1 MITLI
6 PGIGSRFA
14 QAFVVS
20 MNWSQARLA
29 LVGALLLAFI
39 GSAVI
44 AGPLGAEPVFPVK
57 IGPTGRYLVDQNGVP
72 FLVAGE
78 SLKVMIGNLS
88 GVEAEMFLANREA
101 HGFNTVLMDLLCV
114 TYTGCRDDGST
125 FDGIVPFTQQ
135 FSGTWVPALTLPKQE
150 HFARPARIRGLAAQ
164 YDFLVLLDP
173 AETGGW
179 LSVLRANGV
188 DRSRQFGRY
197 LGQRYA
203 NVPHLVW
210 FHGNDYGDTTE
221 ANDEVVTAVA
231 LGIREFDTQHLH
243 TVLFNTSFDDPPVLS
258 TDDPRWLPII
268 DLNAAYSYQATHNV
282 VLRGYTYAPPM
293 PVFLAESG
301 YEFENIAGFG
311 TAPRNL
317 RAQEYWA
324 LLSGAS
330 GQVYGNRY
338 TWQFAQGWRDQLDT
352 PGAVQ
357 MAYLMALFA
366 PRRWY
371 DLVPDQAH
379 TLVTA
384 RLGTFD
390 TPDYVTAAR
399 TPDGTLAM
407 AYVPSARALTVDMS
421 RLSGPVT
428 GRWYD
433 PASGSFAT
441 ILGSPL
447 ANSGLRV
454 FATPGNNAD
463 GDEDWVLVLEASPV
477 SAALMIGPTP
487 GSTLAGTTVT
497 FFWTAAAGATQYW
510 LDVGTTGAGSTNVYS
525 QSQGLSLS
533 GTVNGLPIDGSAVY
547 VRLWTRLGGTRQLN
561 DSTYRAAKSKK
572 KATQTPP
579 PPGSAGAGARE
590 SVGWG
595 AGVGGGGG
603 GMLVG
608 SRHVRGREHQS
619 LLAVA
624 GAEPVGNGERAAYR
638 REHGVRAPVDVVGDM
653 AVQRLHIPR
662 GESEQ
667 GDADESPAGILV
679 GGRDGKLWLERGDRG
694 DGVLVGGG
702 DDRGREYQ
710 SVLAVAGAEPVRD
723 GERATHQR
731 ERVVRAAVDAGGR
744 DVAVQ

>member
-20 MNWSQARLA
+20 MNCSQARLA

-72 FLVAGE
+72 FLIAGE
-78 SLKVMIGNLS
+78 SPQAMIGNLS
-88 GVEAEMFLANREA
+88 EAEAEMFLANRKA
-101 HGFNTVLMDLLCV
+101 YGFNTVLIDLLCA

-135 FSGTWVPALTLPKQE
+135 LSGTSVPDLTTPNE
-150 HFARPARIRGLAAQ
+150 AYFARVDRILQIAAQ
-164 YDFLVLLDP
+164 YGFLVLLDP
-173 AETGGW
+173 AETGSW
-179 LSVLRANGV
+179 LSVLQANGV

-231 LGIREFDTQHLH
+231 LGIKEFDTQHLH

-301 YEFENIAGFG
+301 YEFENIAVFG

-338 TWQFAQGWRDQLDT
+338 TWQFAQGWQDQLDT

-357 MAYLMALFA
+357 IADLMALFA

-384 RLGTFD
+384 GLGTFD

-510 LDVGTTGAGSTNVYS
+510 LDVGTTGVGSTNLYSQSQGLNLSGTVNGLPTDGSTVYVRLWTLLGTWQFNDYTYRAARQNKATLTNPPPGSPLGAATVSFVWSAGTGATEYWLEVGTTGVGSTNLYS

-533 GTVNGLPIDGSAVY
+533 GTVSGLPTDGSTVY
-547 VRLWTRLGGTRQLN
+547 VRLWTRLGDQTWQLFN
-561 DSTYRAAKSKK
+561 DYTY
-572 KATQTPP
+572 TTF
-579 PPGSAGAGARE
+579 
-590 SVGWG
+590 
-595 AGVGGGGG
+595 
-603 GMLVG
+603 
-608 SRHVRGREHQS
+608 
-619 LLAVA
+619 
-624 GAEPVGNGERAAYR
+624 
-638 REHGVRAPVDVVGDM
+638 
-653 AVQRLHIPR
+653 
-662 GESEQ
+662 
-667 GDADESPAGILV
+667 
-679 GGRDGKLWLERGDRG
+679 
-694 DGVLVGGG
+694 
-702 DDRGREYQ
+702 
-710 SVLAVAGAEPVRD
+710 
-723 GERATHQR
+723 
-731 ERVVRAAVDAGGR
+731 
-744 DVAVQ
+744 